1 MNNQPTNQ
9 PTTTKLLA
17 AAALAFTLGTTNAIA
32 QTEFFVGAGLG
43 TSKLSADYNYNY
55 NYDDFWNESGS
66 VSVSESDTLF
76 YVRGGAVFNGDIRAY
91 ATFSKV
97 GYDYLGQINLDQ
109 ITLSASADKLFPV
122 NNEMSFYAGG
132 TLGYTSFDF
141 DDDGKESGLLAGVQ
155 GGIFYQATPE
165 IGVDL
170 GVSYS
175 ITTAELEEKETLTDG
190 SETYTFEDKVE
201 FESVLVFKV
210 GVDYK
215 F

>member
-1 MNNQPTNQ
+1 M
-9 PTTTKLLA
+9 
-17 AAALAFTLGTTNAIA
+17 
-32 QTEFFVGAGLG
+32 G
-43 TSKLSADYNYNY
+43 TSKVSADYKY
-55 NYDDFWNESGS
+55 YDEYYDYSESGS
-66 VSVSESDTLF
+66 ESESDTLF
-76 YVRGGAVFNGDIRAY
+76 YVRGGVVFNNDIRAY

-97 GYDYLGQINLDQ
+97 GYDYLDQ

-132 TLGYTSFDF
+132 TLGYTSFDP
-141 DDDGKESGLLAGVQ
+141 DDFGKESGLLAGVQ
-155 GGIFYQATPE
+155 GGVFYQATPA

-175 ITTAELEEKETLTDG
+175 ITTAELEYKESYTVG
-190 SETYTFEDKVE
+190 RKTYTDEGKTE
-201 FESVLVFKV
+201 FDSVLAFKV

>member
-1 MNNQPTNQ
+1 M
-9 PTTTKLLA
+9 
-17 AAALAFTLGTTNAIA
+17 
-32 QTEFFVGAGLG
+32 
-43 TSKLSADYNYNY
+43 
-55 NYDDFWNESGS
+55 
-66 VSVSESDTLF
+66 SESDTLF

-97 GYDYLGQINLDQ
+97 GYDYLDQ

-132 TLGYTSFDF
+132 TLGYTSFDP
-141 DDDGKESGLLAGVQ
+141 DDFGKESGLLAGVQ
-155 GGIFYQATPE
+155 GGIFYQATPA
-165 IGVDL
+165 IGVDI

-175 ITTAELEEKETLTDG
+175 ITTAEYKESYTDTYTYGSTTYTEEEKVE
-190 SETYTFEDKVE
+190 FEFE
-201 FESVLVFKV
+201 FESVLAFKV

>member
-1 MNNQPTNQ
+1 MNNQ

-32 QTEFFVGAGLG
+32 QTEYFVGAGLG
-43 TSKLSADYNYNY
+43 TSKLSVDYKY
-55 NYDDFWNESGS
+55 YDDYYDESES
-66 VSVSESDTLF
+66 VSESESDTLF

-97 GYDYLGQINLDQ
+97 GYDYLDQ

-132 TLGYTSFDF
+132 TLGLTSFDL
-141 DDDGKESGLLAGVQ
+141 DDIGKESGWLAGVQ
-155 GGIFYQATPE
+155 GGIFYQATPA

-175 ITTAELEEKETLTDG
+175 ITTAEFEEKETLTLG
-190 SETYTFEDKVE
+190 SITLTVEGKEE
-201 FESVLVFKV
+201 FESVLAFKV

>member
-1 MNNQPTNQ
+1 MNNQ

-32 QTEFFVGAGLG
+32 QTEYFVGAGLG
-43 TSKLSADYNYNY
+43 TSKLSVDYKY
-55 NYDDFWNESGS
+55 YDDFFNVSESGS
-66 VSVSESDTLF
+66 ESESDTLF

-97 GYDYLGQINLDQ
+97 GYDDLDQ

-132 TLGYTSFDF
+132 TLGLTSFDL
-141 DDDGKESGLLAGVQ
+141 DDIGKESGWLAGVQ
-155 GGIFYQATPE
+155 GGIFYQATPA

-175 ITTAELEEKETLTDG
+175 ITTAEFEEKETLTLG
-190 SETYTFEDKVE
+190 SITYTDE
-201 FESVLVFKV
+201 FESVLAFKV